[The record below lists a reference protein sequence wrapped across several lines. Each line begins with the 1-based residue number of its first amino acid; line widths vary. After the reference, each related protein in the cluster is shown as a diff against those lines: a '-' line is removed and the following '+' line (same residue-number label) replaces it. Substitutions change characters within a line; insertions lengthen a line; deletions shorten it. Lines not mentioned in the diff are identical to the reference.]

1 MATTLTNLNQAR
13 IEMAMQAAL
22 KNALVPLNAFSIG
35 VSTAGMIQNDVVR
48 VPVLTDP
55 TSQSKTLGSAI
66 TANGSIVAVD
76 CTLDTPIQAGF
87 QLNEGSVAANQLQTY
102 AEGLAAGAIYSISKA
117 ILDACFAVITA
128 SNFGN
133 TDADKLVVAPGDF
146 GQADLG
152 NLFTKAEV
160 KKLGRNR
167 SLVLNSAYAGALIG
181 ESNLGLILA
190 TLGNNALT
198 TAVLPSLL
206 GMTSYMY
213 SALSANSE
221 NLVGAV
227 IDKTSIAVAVSPIE
241 QLVGSGE
248 GDVLMSSLVTEPDSG
263 ITVNY
268 KMIGNGDGGYVRG
281 LVSAMY
287 GVDKIQNAVIRLVSA

>member
-35 VSTAGMIQNDVVR
+35 ISTEGMIKDDIVR

-55 TSQSKTLGSAI
+55 TTQVKTLG
-66 TANGSIVAVD
+66 TALTPNGSIVAVD
-76 CTLDTPIQAGF
+76 CTLDSPIQASF
-87 QLNEGSVAANQLQTY
+87 QLTEGNVAANQLQAY
-102 AEGLAAGAIYSISKA
+102 AEGLAAGAIYSISKT
-117 ILDACFAVITA
+117 ILDAAFALLTA
-128 SNFGN
+128 ANYATKVTS
-133 TDADKLVVAPGDF
+133 APGDF
-146 GQADLG
+146 GQNDLG
-152 NLFTKAEV
+152 LLFSAAET
-160 KKLGRNR
+160 KKLGRQR
-167 SLVLNSAYAGALIG
+167 SLILNSTYAGQLIG

-190 TLGNNALT
+190 TLGNSALT
-198 TAVLPSLL
+198 TAVLPNLL

-213 SALSANSE
+213 SPLAGLSE

-227 IDKTSIAVAVSPIE
+227 IDKTAIAVAISPIE
-241 QLVGSGE
+241 QLVGAGE
-248 GDVLMSSLVTEPDSG
+248 GDVIMSSLVTEPDSG

-268 KMIGNGDGGYVRG
+268 KMVGNGDGGYVRG

-287 GVDKIQNAVIRLVSA
+287 GVDKIQDAVVRLVSA